1 MELPPSYV
9 GPIEETFPNNATVVE
24 PAGHLSGGHTVVL
37 LSASDERIPAGLQQI
52 AEQAITPPVHESRT
66 SCDRERRLRDPDSM
80 LSRLEEWRQLES
92 RVGLVKVAI
101 SNKCSID
108 ELFRQKISVAGPVA
122 GEAREEKSV
131 GGCHVLVSQLLNKK
145 STKLKAMP
153 QEDRY
158 VTDTMLVA
166 DGILV
171 PFFAICDGHS
181 GSGASTFLREH
192 MRECLQQAFQECC
205 PGSLPQDPIARLR
218 VIDNALLL
226 TSIKLEDG
234 LEARNKSRDNLIQ
247 ETITLLSKAQARDG
261 ATLTDLTPSVRRQL
275 QDVKKSLFELQKS
288 TFLQPI
294 VDQLNMVLTRN
305 CTSLSE
311 EDMQS
316 LLDRCH
322 LLLDP
327 NQWGGST
334 MTMALVF
341 DDGIAAANVGD
352 SRTVVVDP
360 TGAHQLTR
368 DASLDDEKVR
378 DAVMR
383 RGGSITGS
391 SGKLRVENLE
401 TARSFE
407 GRRLPAISARAKVT
421 WYPRVS
427 QGETTLILGCDGLVN
442 YISPNEMK
450 EVLERKRRD
459 PSRAALLA
467 RIAEKRGSVDD
478 ISCMVVDIPARH
490 LSL

>member
-1 MELPPSYV
+1 
-9 GPIEETFPNNATVVE
+9 
-24 PAGHLSGGHTVVL
+24 
-37 LSASDERIPAGLQQI
+37 
-52 AEQAITPPVHESRT
+52 
-66 SCDRERRLRDPDSM
+66 
-80 LSRLEEWRQLES
+80 
-92 RVGLVKVAI
+92 
-101 SNKCSID
+101 
-108 ELFRQKISVAGPVA
+108 
-122 GEAREEKSV
+122 
-131 GGCHVLVSQLLNKK
+131 
-145 STKLKAMP
+145 
-153 QEDRY
+153 
-158 VTDTMLVA
+158 
-166 DGILV
+166 
-171 PFFAICDGHS
+171 
-181 GSGASTFLREH
+181 
-192 MRECLQQAFQECC
+192 
-205 PGSLPQDPIARLR
+205 
-218 VIDNALLL
+218 
-226 TSIKLEDG
+226 
-234 LEARNKSRDNLIQ
+234 
-247 ETITLLSKAQARDG
+247 
-261 ATLTDLTPSVRRQL
+261 
-275 QDVKKSLFELQKS
+275 
-288 TFLQPI
+288 
-294 VDQLNMVLTRN
+294 
-305 CTSLSE
+305 
-311 EDMQS
+311 
-316 LLDRCH
+316 
-322 LLLDP
+322 
-327 NQWGGST
+327 